1 MRMLKHLVVVA
12 GTLALLL
19 GVIIVDAATL
29 QLTMVYPQENLP
41 TNPVAIGLRG
51 SAPLS
56 WTSSINMP
64 IVAGNT
70 WSTYVSIPSWNGT
83 FPYDVDF
90 KITVAFGGDKLVWEA
105 GANRRVHITSNDDV
119 VNKTIYPYFTASAG
133 ITSTISAVYSPQL
146 NNKRDVFIYSP
157 PGAMENYYT
166 VYDKILIMQDGQ
178 NLEDLWGVP
187 GHLDGLINGGQMEST
202 FVVGP
207 YNTPD
212 RIAEYTYSVDP
223 QYGGGKGDL
232 YLDFVW
238 DTLMPAVAQQFK
250 MNLKSG
256 DIGIMGSSLG
266 GLISC
271 YAGITRPQIYTT
283 VGCMSSSFWWN
294 NFDFLSTIV
303 PKITTKN
310 SKQRYYI
317 DSGDSGDTDD
327 GRTGTSAVASAMVQ
341 IKDPSF
347 QLGTNFYWYLQRGGQ
362 HNEASWSSRFDIP
375 MQYLYFHDALYN
387 RVP

>member
-1 MRMLKHLVVVA
+1 MMKQTLVFVVVA
-12 GTLALLL
+12 LL
-19 GVIIVDAATL
+19 VCDVAHSATI
-29 QLTMVYPQENLP
+29 QLTMVYPRENLP
-41 TNPVAIGLRG
+41 ADPISVGLRG

-56 WTSSINMP
+56 WTSSITMSTT
-64 IVAGNT
+64 ATNT

-90 KITVAFGGDKLVWEA
+90 KVTVAFAGDQLVWEA
-105 GANRRVHITSNDDV
+105 GANRRVSIMGNNDLL
-119 VNKTIYPYFTASAG
+119 NKTIYPYFNAAPGT
-133 ITSTISAVYSPQL
+133 TSTISAVYSPQL
-146 NNKRDVFIYSP
+146 DNKRDVFIYAP
-157 PGAMENYYT
+157 PGSTENYLT
-166 VYDKILIMQDGQ
+166 VFDKILIMQDGQ
-178 NLEDLWGVP
+178 NLQDLWGLP
-187 GHLDGLINGGQMEST
+187 GHLDGLINGGQMESV

-223 QYGGGKGDL
+223 QNGGGKGDL

-238 DTLMPAVAQQFK
+238 DTLMPAVAKTAQL
-250 MNLKSG
+250 NLKSG
-256 DIGIMGSSLG
+256 EIGIMGSSLG

-271 YAGITRPQIYTT
+271 YAGITRPHIYTT

-303 PKITTKN
+303 PKITTQN
-310 SKQRYYI
+310 SNQRYYI
-317 DSGDSGDTDD
+317 DSGDSGYTDD

-341 IKDPSF
+341 IKNPSF
-347 QLGTNFYWYLQRGGQ
+347 QLGTNFFWYLQRGGQ
-362 HNEASWSSRFDIP
+362 HNEASWSARFDVP

-387 RVP
+387 RAP